1 MGIMQNSNKKK
12 VGPPIQTKRLTD
24 GDRKLARGLFTLMA
38 EVFAE
43 DCEPLSDD
51 YLDSLLNRADFWAI
65 AAFVGDNMVGG
76 ITAHT
81 LPMTRT
87 ESSEVFIYD
96 IAVRRDYQRQG
107 IGRHLMIALCEKTAA
122 AGIREMF
129 VGADN
134 EDIHALDFYQALGGV
149 PSPVTLFTFSEDEA

>member
-1 MGIMQNSNKKK
+1 M
-12 VGPPIQTKRLTD
+12 QTKRLTD
-24 GDRKLARGLFTLMA
+24 GDRKLARKLFTLMA

-43 DCEPLSDD
+43 ACEPLSDD
-51 YLDSLLNRADFWAI
+51 YLDSLLTRGDFWAI
-65 AAFVGDNMVGG
+65 AAFVGDDIVGG

-81 LPMTRT
+81 LPMTRS

-96 IAVRRDYQRQG
+96 IAVRLDYQRQG
-107 IGRHLMIALCEKTAA
+107 IGRHLMIALAEAVAA
-122 AGIREMF
+122 VGIWEVF

-149 PSPVTLFTFSEDEA
+149 PSPVTIFTFSGDEA

>member
-1 MGIMQNSNKKK
+1 MSIMQNPKGKR
-12 VGPPIQTKRLTD
+12 VGPPIQTKRLVD
-24 GDRKLARGLFTLMA
+24 GDREWARGLFTLMA

-43 DCEPLSDD
+43 ESEPLSDD
-51 YLDSLLNRADFWAI
+51 YLDSLLNREDFWAI
-65 AAFVGDNMVGG
+65 AAFVGDDIIGG

-107 IGRHLMIALCEKTAA
+107 IGRHLVKTLCEATAA
-122 AGIREMF
+122 VGIRDLF

-134 EDIHALDFYQALGGV
+134 DDIHALDFYQALGGV
-149 PSPVTLFTFSEDEA
+149 PSAVTLFTFSADEA

>member
-1 MGIMQNSNKKK
+1 MSSIQNSNEKR
-12 VGPPIQTKRLTD
+12 VGPEIQTKRLTD
-24 GDRKLARGLFTLMA
+24 GDRKLAKKLFTLMA

-43 DCEPLSDD
+43 ESEPLSDD

-65 AAFVGDNMVGG
+65 AAFVDHDIVGG

-81 LPMTRT
+81 LPMIRS

-96 IAVRRDYQRQG
+96 IAVRKDHQRQG
-107 IGRHLMIALCEKTAA
+107 IGRHLMTVLCESVATV
-122 AGIREMF
+122 GIRDLF
-129 VGADN
+129 VCADN

-149 PSPVTLFTFSEDEA
+149 PSPVTLFTFSADEV